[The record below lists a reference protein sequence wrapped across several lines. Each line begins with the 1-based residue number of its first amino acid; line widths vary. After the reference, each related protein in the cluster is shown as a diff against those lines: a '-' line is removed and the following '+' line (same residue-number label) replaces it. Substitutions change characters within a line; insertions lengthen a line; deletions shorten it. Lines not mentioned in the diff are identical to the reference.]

1 MIDERY
7 RKRRSSGLVYGDA
20 ESVVVGMRSFNL
32 TEKETEGKIM
42 TALDFLSRMFGIY
55 FYIAVFAIL
64 FWGMKEQSE
73 EDGRAK
79 ASSNR
84 AKDSDRKVKSWENKV
99 YKAQNYTVIFVLVA
113 VMLFL
118 PFYPLEYKY
127 VAIIISIPAILL
139 AAGGLLL
146 CAYRLAA
153 IINSKDGG
161 KLSFEDWS
169 SVVLIGILVW
179 ELFFL
184 KVPYWLLDNVSQYS
198 NAVLSDILT
207 AVIYVGF
214 IFVYIFFILATASAP
229 MYYCVVFLR
238 LVKKHLP
245 FKRKRKQ
252 IGDYFVANIPAKVK
266 QQSFLVDAMKC
277 IRESKHFITR
287 LLYLLFPLI
296 YCIDIIRQLFSTLLV
311 YSKTCL
317 GCAVFCFRKAAN
329 KIKRGLLK
337 VDRKSVV

>member
-113 VMLFL
+113 VMLF
-118 PFYPLEYKY
+118 
-127 VAIIISIPAILL
+127 
-139 AAGGLLL
+139 
-146 CAYRLAA
+146 C
-153 IINSKDGG
+153 
-161 KLSFEDWS
+161 
-169 SVVLIGILVW
+169 
-179 ELFFL
+179 
-184 KVPYWLLDNVSQYS
+184 
-198 NAVLSDILT
+198 
-207 AVIYVGF
+207 
-214 IFVYIFFILATASAP
+214 
-229 MYYCVVFLR
+229 
-238 LVKKHLP
+238 
-245 FKRKRKQ
+245 
-252 IGDYFVANIPAKVK
+252 
-266 QQSFLVDAMKC
+266 
-277 IRESKHFITR
+277 HFI
-287 LLYLLFPLI
+287 PLNTNMW
-296 YCIDIIRQLFSTLLV
+296 R
-311 YSKTCL
+311 
-317 GCAVFCFRKAAN
+317 
-329 KIKRGLLK
+329 
-337 VDRKSVV
+337 